1 MNSDDQRN
9 GRGYPGQSHLGRGHH
24 ANIFQGPNLPG
35 PDLQEP
41 NLPRTAETS
50 SHPIPTKGI
59 FRAKEI
65 VTGSL

>member
-9 GRGYPGQSHLGRGHH
+9 GRGYHGQSHLGRGHH
-24 ANIFQGPNLPG
+24 ANIFQG